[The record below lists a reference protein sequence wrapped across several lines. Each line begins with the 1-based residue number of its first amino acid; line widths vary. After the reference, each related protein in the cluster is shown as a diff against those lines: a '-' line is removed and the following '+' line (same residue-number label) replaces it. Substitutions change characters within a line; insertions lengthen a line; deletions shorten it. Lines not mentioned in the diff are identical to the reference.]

1 MAAPKPYRQRLLK
14 DYSSMKKSP
23 PPHIFAAPLPSN
35 ILEWRFCVYGL
46 KDCDYEGGYYHGK
59 LIFPEGYPFKPP
71 GIMMLTPSGR
81 FQCATRL
88 CLSMSDF
95 HPDQWNPTW
104 GVESILK
111 GLVSFMCETTQ
122 TAGSINTSS
131 GEKKKLA
138 ISSADFN
145 LKDPNFC
152 ELFPEVLEMIEAER
166 KQKET
171 AKKTGVVEP
180 AQTTT
185 QTPTESVF
193 ETPGS
198 NLILF
203 MVVGVFAYLVST
215 IIAQVES

>member
-14 DYSSMKKSP
+14 DYSSMKRSP

-59 LIFPEGYPFKPP
+59 LLFPEQYPFKPP

-95 HPDQWNPTW
+95 HPDQWNPAW
-104 GVESILK
+104 NVESILK
-111 GLVSFMCETTQ
+111 GLVSFMVENTA
-122 TAGSINTSS
+122 TAGSIVTSS
-131 GEKKKLA
+131 AEKKRFAKN
-138 ISSADFN
+138 SADYN
-145 LKDPNFC
+145 LKDADFC
-152 ELFPEVLEMIEAER
+152 ELFPEVLELIEKER
-166 KQKET
+166 KESALKPKTEDNSAVVDGLQKS
-171 AKKTGVVEP
+171 
-180 AQTTT
+180 
-185 QTPTESVF
+185 PTDSVF

-198 NLILF
+198 NLVLIF
-203 MVVGVFAYLVST
+203 VVAAFAYLVST
-215 IIAQVES
+215 ILAEQD